1 MTITT
6 VTSREL
12 NQDISKVKKVC
23 EVGPVYVT
31 NRGEPTHVMMTFEEY
46 QKLVGKDENIVELL
60 AMDDDNIEFK
70 ALKLERDLF
79 KAADL
84 SS

>member
-12 NQDISKVKKVC
+12 NQDISKIKKVC

-46 QKLVGKDENIVELL
+46 QKLVGNQESIIELL
-60 AMDDDNIEFK
+60 AMDDADIEFEPP
-70 ALKLERDLF
+70 KLESDLF
-79 KAADL
+79 KAVDL
-84 SS
+84 T

>member
-46 QKLVGKDENIVELL
+46 QKLVGNQESIIELL
-60 AMDDDNIEFK
+60 AMNDSDIKFEPP
-70 ALKLERDLF
+70 KLNSDLF

-84 SS
+84 T

>member
-31 NRGEPTHVMMTFEEY
+31 NRGKPTHVMMTFAEY
-46 QKLVGKDENIVELL
+46 QKLVGNDENIVELL
-60 AMDDDNIEFK
+60 AMDDDNIDFEPP
-70 ALKLERDLF
+70 KLESYLF
-79 KAADL
+79 INI
-84 SS
+84 

>member
-31 NRGEPTHVMMTFEEY
+31 NRGEPTHVIMTFEEY
-46 QKLVGKDENIVELL
+46 QKLIGNHENIVELL
-60 AMDDDNIEFK
+60 TMDDVDIEFEPPK
-70 ALKLERDLF
+70 LKNNLF
-79 KAADL
+79 NSVDL
-84 SS
+84 S

>member
-12 NQDISKVKKVC
+12 NHDISKVKKVC

-31 NRGEPTHVMMTFEEY
+31 NRGEPTHVIMTFEEY
-46 QKLVGKDENIVELL
+46 QKLLGNHKNIVELL
-60 AMDDDNIEFK
+60 AMDDSDIEFEPP
-70 ALKLERDLF
+70 KLINDLYNS
-79 KAADL
+79 ADL
-84 SS
+84 S

>member
-23 EVGPVYVT
+23 EAGPVYVT
-31 NRGEPTHVMMTFEEY
+31 NRGEPTHVMMTFEAY
-46 QKLVGKDENIVELL
+46 QKLVGNHESIIELL
-60 AMDDDNIEFK
+60 AMDESAINFEPPK
-70 ALKLERDLF
+70 LKNNLF

-84 SS
+84 T

>member
-46 QKLVGKDENIVELL
+46 QKLIGNQQSIIELL
-60 AMDDDNIEFK
+60 AMDDTDIEFEP
-70 ALKLERDLF
+70 LKLKDKLF
-79 KAADL
+79 NAADL
-84 SS
+84 S

>member
-46 QKLVGKDENIVELL
+46 QKLVGNQQSIIELL
-60 AMDDDNIEFK
+60 AMDDTDIEFEPPK
-70 ALKLERDLF
+70 LKGKLF
-79 KAADL
+79 NAADL
-84 SS
+84 S

>member
-31 NRGEPTHVMMTFEEY
+31 NRGEPTHVMMTFAEY
-46 QKLVGKDENIVELL
+46 QKLIGNNENIVELL
-60 AMDDDNIEFK
+60 AMDDVGIEFEPAK
-70 ALKLERDLF
+70 LKSNLF
-79 KAADL
+79 NTVDL
-84 SS
+84 S

>member
-23 EVGPVYVT
+23 EEGAVYVT

-46 QKLVGKDENIVELL
+46 QKLIGNKTNIVELL
-60 AMDDDNIEFK
+60 TMEDNNIEFEVPK
-70 ALKLERDLF
+70 LKGDIF
-79 KAADL
+79 KVADL
-84 SS
+84 T

>member
-23 EVGPVYVT
+23 EAGPVYVT
-31 NRGEPTHVMMTFEEY
+31 NRGNPTHVMMTFDEY
-46 QKLVGKDENIVELL
+46 QKLVGNSKNIVELL
-60 AMDDDNIEFK
+60 AMNDAEIEFEPP
-70 ALKLERDLF
+70 KLQGNLF
-79 KAADL
+79 KVADL
-84 SS
+84 T